1 MEEVKPPV
9 PYDGPMEPLMSPHED
24 PELSSDS
31 AFHPDN
37 IGPVTLIQLSRL
49 YDVGM
54 AFLAVLDEDKA
65 VALANLHALGEFA
78 TPPPAFNPGQE
89 EE

>member
-1 MEEVKPPV
+1 MTEQNPQQPP
-9 PYDGPMEPLMSPHED
+9 
-24 PELSSDS
+24 SDS

-54 AFLAVLDEDKA
+54 AFLAVLDEEKA

>member
-1 MEEVKPPV
+1 
-9 PYDGPMEPLMSPHED
+9 
-24 PELSSDS
+24 
-31 AFHPDN
+31 
-37 IGPVTLIQLSRL
+37 
-49 YDVGM
+49 M
-54 AFLAVLDEDKA
+54 AFLAVLDEEKA